1 MIGAEMSVP
10 SDSTTMTNSHI
21 LTAGD
26 VVVVNLDP
34 IKGTEQS
41 GIRPALVISSIV
53 MHEVSK
59 RIVVC
64 PITRNL
70 TPWPTKILFP
80 DGFKTQGMVLADQ
93 VRSLDYEERVLREI
107 ESLSSDFVT
116 LVRSYVGRLLDLEV
130 SGVSG

>member
-1 MIGAEMSVP
+1 
-10 SDSTTMTNSHI
+10 
-21 LTAGD
+21 
-26 VVVVNLDP
+26 
-34 IKGTEQS
+34 
-41 GIRPALVISSIV
+41 